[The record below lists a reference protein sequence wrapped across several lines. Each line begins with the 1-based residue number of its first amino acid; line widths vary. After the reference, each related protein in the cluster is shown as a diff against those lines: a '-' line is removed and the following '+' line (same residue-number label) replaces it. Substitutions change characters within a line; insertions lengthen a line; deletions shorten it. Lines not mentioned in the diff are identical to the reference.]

1 MDNQYRSTFIFIG
14 FCLAVLL
21 LIFLP
26 DAGYTISL
34 IIRGSAIAGLVY
46 AVYFY
51 YHYLGLAS
59 GNVHHSEQGP
69 EPVLTSKQEQ
79 AHNKL
84 DVAIWSQV
92 AQVISDRYREQ
103 LLLKPGP
110 ITQRQNL

>member
-26 DAGYTISL
+26 DAGYTVSL
-34 IIRGSAIAGLVY
+34 IIRGSAIMGLVY

-59 GNVHHSEQGP
+59 GHVHYSEQDDSNKIGILSDENFAHVCLKTKGYP
-69 EPVLTSKQEQ
+69 FSDFTSLTF
-79 AHNKL
+79 
-84 DVAIWSQV
+84 VAIFMSL
-92 AQVISDRYREQ
+92 S
-103 LLLKPGP
+103 
-110 ITQRQNL
+110 